1 MRNVEARS
9 LHTES
14 VVVKRV
20 SANAE
25 KIAGKIVTLPKDCH
39 SKLAQY
45 HPVFI
50 EGMGNYDERD
60 PVVVAD
66 HLVGQ
71 LTKHWAKKPPVKPKV
86 IVIQGDPVAATG
98 ISAITP
104 LVAKSFG
111 ISRCLVCLDEHLAD
125 YHSANADRNNVD
137 LELRYSEMVQQLLK
151 TQANVLAR
159 IEASIDEE
167 LAFKNEQRKRQSKP
181 QLADYFR
188 QFALLQEVSKAA
200 CRDLCQGITVI
211 HTAAEIS
218 EFSVTSFYRV
228 GLALNLISAND
239 MVNFGSTGS
248 NDSVA

>member
-1 MRNVEARS
+1 M
-9 LHTES
+9 
-14 VVVKRV
+14 
-20 SANAE
+20 
-25 KIAGKIVTLPKDCH
+25 PKDCH

-66 HLVGQ
+66 HLVGR
-71 LTKHWAKKPPVKPKV
+71 LTKHWAKKPPEKPRV

-104 LVAKSFG
+104 LVANHFG
-111 ISRCLVCLDEHLAD
+111 IGRCLVCLDAHLAD
-125 YHSANADRNNVD
+125 YHSANADRSNVD
-137 LELRYSEMVQQLLK
+137 IELRYSQMAQQLSNTRADILS
-151 TQANVLAR
+151 R
-159 IEASIDEE
+159 IEASIDDQ
-167 LAFKNEQRKRQSKP
+167 LALKNAQRERQGKS

-200 CRDLCQGITVI
+200 CMDLCQGITVI
-211 HTAAEIS
+211 HTAADIS
-218 EFSVTSFYRV
+218 EFSVTSFYTV

-239 MVNFGSTGS
+239 MVNFGSIGS
-248 NDSVA
+248 DGSVD

>member
-1 MRNVEARS
+1 M
-9 LHTES
+9 
-14 VVVKRV
+14 
-20 SANAE
+20 SASAE
-25 KIAGKIVTLPKDCH
+25 KTAGKIVTLPKDCH

-71 LTKHWAKKPPVKPKV
+71 LTKHWAKKPPVKPKI

-104 LVAKSFG
+104 LVANYFG
-111 ISRCLVCLDEHLAD
+111 ITRCLVCLDDHLAD

-137 LELRYSEMVQQLLK
+137 IELRYSQMVQQVSN
-151 TQANVLAR
+151 TQADILSR
-159 IEASIDEE
+159 IEASVDNQ
-167 LAFKNEQRKRQSKP
+167 LALKNAQRERHGKS

-200 CRDLCQGITVI
+200 CMDLCKGITVI
-211 HTAAEIS
+211 HTAADIS
-218 EFSVTSFYRV
+218 EFSVTSFYTV

-239 MVNFGSTGS
+239 MVNFGSIGS
-248 NDSVA
+248 NDSVD

>member
-1 MRNVEARS
+1 MDR
-9 LHTES
+9 
-14 VVVKRV
+14 
-20 SANAE
+20 
-25 KIAGKIVTLPKDCH
+25 LPTDSCL
-39 SKLAQY
+39 KLAQF

-50 EGMGNYDERD
+50 EGMGSYDERD
-60 PVVVAD
+60 PVAVAD
-66 HLVGQ
+66 HLVRQ
-71 LTKHWAKKPPVKPKV
+71 LAKHWINKEPAKPL
-86 IVIQGDPVAATG
+86 IVMIQGDPISPRG

-125 YHSANADRNNVD
+125 YHSVNADRNNVD

-151 TQANVLAR
+151 GQANALAR
-159 IEASIDEE
+159 IEASIDDE

-200 CRDLCQGITVI
+200 CMDLCEGITVI
-211 HTAAEIS
+211 HTAEKIS
-218 EFSVTSFYRV
+218 EFSVTSFFKV
-228 GLALNLISAND
+228 GLALNLISAGD
-239 MVNFGSTGS
+239 VVRFGSIDT